1 MKTALRCWLV
11 LFCFCLMA
19 WNVIAAPTD
28 NLQSIPEVLTPWKGW
43 VLKGHEEQL
52 CPFPYNNQE
61 QHFCV
66 WPTDLKLSVG
76 SQKAPFVLKVVNYME
91 AWVTLPGD
99 NEYWPQDIKV
109 NQKVFPVSTHQ
120 GLPAVLLPTGEY
132 TIEGV
137 LNWERVPDF
146 IQIPVNVGT
155 VNLTINDKVI
165 DQPDRDKTG
174 KIWLSRQNQ
183 SHVEH
188 KEQDSITLQ
197 VYRLFK
203 DDVPLEQTIV
213 LRLRVAGVAREE
225 IIGPVLLT
233 HSVPLSINSPLPSR
247 LEDSGLLR
255 LQVKPGVWEI
265 TIKSRF
271 LGKQDKIDFQGHAA
285 PWPQNEIW
293 SFAQQNAL
301 RLVDIQGAQSIDPQ
315 QTDMPM
321 AWREYPAYLLEKDKS
336 LTFKEMRR
344 GQEARRAEQLNLQRR
359 MWLDFSG
366 KGYTLEDMMTGT
378 VEQHWRLSQLRP
390 YQLGR
395 VSIDGQD
402 KLITQVGDGAPG
414 VEIRQGTLNLTAVS
428 RINEVPSKL
437 PAVGWDVDV
446 QSLSTQLH
454 LPPGWMLLGAWG
466 VDTANE
472 AWIQQ
477 WTLLDFF
484 LVLII
489 AAAVLRL
496 LGWRWGLV
504 ALLMITL
511 TYQERSAPVYSWLNL
526 IAALALVVVLP
537 DTSKA
542 KRWILYYFRL
552 SFIYLL
558 ILAVP
563 FMAMQIR
570 NALYPQLTLPNGYP
584 MAIQEGVVM
593 SKVAGA
599 PQAAMEAMNVPLGR
613 QKMFEDRGVVAGGA
627 NAQDSVA
634 KEEKRLDDYD
644 PNAKLQTGP
653 SVPIWYWNQF
663 NLTWNG
669 PVQMDQTL
677 KLWLLS
683 ARVTSMLKVLQV
695 LLMFALIYGLFKA
708 SVAQARN
715 ITPPENRKAP
725 QVTLIALF
733 MLGTLSLSVLTPDVK
748 AAEIPDETLLTQL
761 RERLLEP
768 PTCLPECAEINRM
781 QVEANANTLV
791 LRIKANVTS
800 AVALPIPS
808 TLDKWVPRS
817 VLVNNV
823 LAKNLQYDSNQQLW
837 LNLPTGVH
845 DVVMEGLIGDQ
856 DKFEIGIPLKPK
868 DISQSAN
875 GWTIEGINR
884 HQLQGN
890 HLYFNRV
897 KQADE
902 ATKTPN
908 ANLQASRIP
917 PFVILTKTL
926 KLGLDWEVVNQLQRV
941 APTQGAIDISIPL
954 LAGESVLSDKVQIK
968 EGKAWV
974 TLGTQ
979 ENQVVWRSKLSPSK
993 TIKLVAVNDP
1003 SLKQIW
1009 QVDAISQW
1017 HVAFEG
1023 IPMIHQSNQANRYM
1037 PRFEPWNGETVT
1049 IEVTRPLPVPGNT
1062 VTIDDSRL
1070 AVAPGKR
1077 MSHGSLGFTARAS
1090 EGGAHIFRIPASAVL
1105 QDVLVNGL
1113 SQPINMK
1120 QGEITVPLN
1129 PGSQRIEVQWQ
1140 EPHPI
1145 SLFYCTP
1152 AIDLAMPSSNGVID
1166 LSISKD
1172 RWILLLG
1179 GPVVGPAV
1187 LFWGLLVVILAGAIA
1202 LGRSNLT
1209 PLRSWQWFLL
1219 ALGLTLATP
1228 IAIIIVVA
1236 WFVAMNKR
1244 REISA
1249 TLSIAAFQWIQV
1261 GLVLLTLIF
1270 IVSLFT
1276 SISDGLLGSPR
1287 MQLAGPVINIVQ
1299 SLFNDPQM
1307 YQLQWYQDI
1316 SKDNLAQAWVIS
1328 LPMYVYR
1335 ILMLLWALWLAFSL
1349 VKWLRWGWESFAT
1362 QGYWKENVKIL

>member
-1 MKTALRCWLV
+1 MKTALRCWL
-11 LFCFCLMA
+11 LFICCCLTV
-19 WNVIAAPTD
+19 WNVTAAPD
-28 NLQSIPEVLTPWKGW
+28 DKSIPEILTPWKGW
-43 VLKGHEEQL
+43 VLKGHEIAL
-52 CPFPYNNQE
+52 CPIPYNNQD

-66 WPTDLKLSVG
+66 WPTDLKLNVG
-76 SQKAPFVLKVVNYME
+76 REKGSFTLKVVNYME
-91 AWVTLPGD
+91 AWVVLPGS
-99 NEYWPQDIKV
+99 NEYWPQEIKV

-120 GLPAVLLPTGEY
+120 GSPAVLLPLGEY

-137 LNWERVPDF
+137 LHWERVPDF

-155 VNLTINDKVI
+155 VNLTIEDKVI
-165 DQPDRDKTG
+165 EQPDRDRTG
-174 KIWLSRQNQ
+174 KIWLTRQNQ
-183 SHVEH
+183 PQVEH
-188 KEQDSITLQ
+188 KEQDSLNVQ

-203 DDVPLEQTIV
+203 DDVPLEQTLL
-213 LRLRVAGVAREE
+213 LRLRVSGQSREVTL
-225 IIGPVLLT
+225 GPVLLAD
-233 HSVPLSINSPLPSR
+233 SLPLSIISRLPSR
-247 LEDSGLLR
+247 LEDNGLLR
-255 LQVKPGVWEI
+255 LQVKPGVWDVS
-265 TIKSRF
+265 IKSRF
-271 LGKQDKIDFQGHAA
+271 VGKQDKIDFQSLAS
-285 PWPQNEIW
+285 PWPANEIW

-321 AWREYPAYLLEKDKS
+321 AWREYPAYLLDKGKS

-359 MWLDFSG
+359 MWLDFEG
-366 KGYTLEDMMTGT
+366 KGYTLQDTMTGT
-378 VEQHWRLSQLRP
+378 IEQHWRLSQLPP

-395 VSIDGQD
+395 VSIDGHD
-402 KLITQVGDGAPG
+402 RLITQVGDGVPG
-414 VEIRQGTLNLTAVS
+414 VEIRQGILNLTAVS

-446 QSLSTQLH
+446 KSLSTQLH

-477 WTLLDFF
+477 WTLLDLF

-489 AAAVLRL
+489 AAAVLKL

-504 ALLMITL
+504 ALLMITM

-526 IAALALVVVLP
+526 IAALALIVVLP
-537 DTSKA
+537 PTSKA
-542 KRWILYYFRL
+542 KRWITYYFGL
-552 SFIYLL
+552 SFIVLL
-558 ILAVP
+558 FWALP

-570 NALYPQLTLPNGYP
+570 NAIYPQLTLPNGYP
-584 MAIQEGVVM
+584 MAIQEGIVM
-593 SKVAGA
+593 SKMAGA
-599 PQAAMEAMNVPLGR
+599 PQVAMEALNAPLGR
-613 QKMFEDRGVVAGGA
+613 QKMFEDRGVAGSSA
-627 NAQDSVA
+627 NVQDQIA
-634 KEEKRLDDYD
+634 KEEKQLDDYD
-644 PNAKLQTGP
+644 PNAKRQTGP
-653 SVPIWYWNQF
+653 SVPIWYWNQY

-683 ARVTSMLKVLQV
+683 ARVTSVLKVLQV

-708 SVAQARN
+708 SRVEARN
-715 ITPPENRKAP
+715 ITPPENRKVP
-725 QVTLIALF
+725 QVAAIALF
-733 MLGTLSLSVLTPDVK
+733 FLGMLSFGLLAPD
-748 AAEIPDETLLTQL
+748 AMASDIPDEALLTQL

-768 PTCLPECAEINRM
+768 PTCLPECAEISRM
-781 QVEANANTLV
+781 QVEANANNLV
-791 LRIKANVTS
+791 LRIKANITS
-800 AVALPIPS
+800 NVALPIPS
-808 TLDKWVPRS
+808 TLDKWVPRT

-823 LAKNLQYDSNQQLW
+823 IAKNLQYDANQQLW
-837 LNLPTGVH
+837 LNLPAGVH

-902 ATKTPN
+902 PTKTPN

-926 KLGLDWEVVNQLQRV
+926 KLGLDWEVINQLQRV

-954 LAGESVLSDKVQIK
+954 LAGESVLSDKVQMK
-968 EGKAWV
+968 DGKAWV

-1017 HVAFEG
+1017 HIAFEG

-1049 IEVTRPLPVPGNT
+1049 IEVTRPLPVAGNT

-1077 MSHGSLGFTARAS
+1077 ISQGSLGFTARAS
-1090 EGGAHIFRIPASAVL
+1090 EGGAHVFKIPASAVL
-1105 QDVLVNGL
+1105 QDVLINGL

-1129 PGSQRIEVQWQ
+1129 PGSQRIEVKWQ

-1145 SLFYCTP
+1145 SMFYRTP
-1152 AIDLAMPSSNGVID
+1152 AIDLEMLSSNGVID
-1166 LSISKD
+1166 LNISKD

-1179 GPVVGPAV
+1179 GSVVGPAV
-1187 LFWGLLVVILAGAIA
+1187 LFWGLLGIILVAAIA
-1202 LGRSNLT
+1202 LGRSSLT

-1219 ALGLTLATP
+1219 AIGLTLATP
-1228 IAIIIVVA
+1228 MAIIIVIA

-1244 REISA
+1244 RDVSA
-1249 TLSIAAFQWIQV
+1249 TMSISAFQWMQV

-1299 SLFNDPQM
+1299 SQFTDPQM
-1307 YQLQWYQDI
+1307 YQLQWYQDM
-1316 SKDNLAQAWVIS
+1316 SKGELAQAWVIS
-1328 LPMYVYR
+1328 LPMYIYR

-1349 VKWLRWGWESFAT
+1349 VKWIRWGWESFAT
-1362 QGYWKENVKIL
+1362 QGYWKERPR

>member
-19 WNVIAAPTD
+19 SNATAAPDD
-28 NLQSIPEVLTPWKGW
+28 NQKSIPDILTPWKGW
-43 VLKGHEEQL
+43 VLKGHEVEL
-52 CPFPYNNQE
+52 CPIPYNNQE

-66 WPTDLKLSVG
+66 WPTDLKLTVNR
-76 SQKAPFVLKVVNYME
+76 QKASFTLKAVNYME
-91 AWVTLPGD
+91 GWIVLPGE

-109 NQKVFPVSTHQ
+109 NQKVFPAGSHE
-120 GLPAVLLPTGEY
+120 GLPAVFLPTGEY

-155 VNLTINDKVI
+155 VNLTIEDKAI
-165 DQPDRDKTG
+165 AQPDRDRTG

-183 SHVEH
+183 PAVEH
-188 KEQDSITLQ
+188 KEQDSLTVQ

-213 LRLRVAGVAREE
+213 LRLRAAGSLREVNL
-225 IIGPVLLT
+225 GPVLLAN
-233 HSVPLSINSPLPSR
+233 SLPLSITSPLPSR
-247 LEDSGLLR
+247 LEDNGLLR
-255 LQVKPGVWEI
+255 LQVKPGVWDVI
-265 TIKSRF
+265 IKSRF
-271 LGKQDKIDFQGHAA
+271 LGKQDKIDFQSLAS
-285 PWPQNEIW
+285 PWPVNEIW

-321 AWREYPAYLLEKDKS
+321 AWREYPAYLLEKGKS

-359 MWLDFSG
+359 MWLDFEG
-366 KGYTLEDMMTGT
+366 KGYTLQDTMTGT

-395 VSIDGQD
+395 VSIDGHD
-402 KLITQVGDGAPG
+402 KLITQVADGAPG

-428 RINEVPSKL
+428 RVNEAPYKL

-466 VDTANE
+466 ADTANE

-477 WTLLDFF
+477 WTLLDLF
-484 LVLII
+484 LSLII
-489 AAAVLRL
+489 AAAILKL
-496 LGWRWGLV
+496 LGWRWGLI

-526 IAALALVVVLP
+526 IAALSLIVVLP
-537 DTSKA
+537 STSKA
-542 KRWILYYFRL
+542 KRWIIYYFRL
-552 SFIYLL
+552 SFIFLL
-558 ILAVP
+558 LVALP

-570 NALYPQLTLPNGYP
+570 NAIYPQLTLPNGYP
-584 MAIQEGVVM
+584 MMIQEGIVM
-593 SKVAGA
+593 SKVASA
-599 PQAAMEAMNVPLGR
+599 PQAAMEALNAPLGR
-613 QKMFEDRGVVAGGA
+613 QKMFEDRGIVAGSGA
-627 NAQDSVA
+627 NAQDSTA
-634 KEEKRLDDYD
+634 KEEKQLDDYD
-644 PNAKLQTGP
+644 PNAKMQTGP
-653 SVPIWYWNQF
+653 GVPIWYWNQY
-663 NLTWNG
+663 NLSWNG

-677 KLWLLS
+677 KLCLLS
-683 ARVTSMLKVLQV
+683 AKVTSVLKVLQV

-708 SVAQARN
+708 SLVQARN
-715 ITPPENRKAP
+715 MPPPENRKVP
-725 QVTLIALF
+725 QVAAIAIF
-733 MLGTLSLSVLTPDVK
+733 ILGTLSLGMWMPQAVASD
-748 AAEIPDETLLTQL
+748 IPDEALLTQL

-768 PTCLPECAEINRM
+768 PTCLPECAEISRM
-781 QVEANANTLV
+781 QVEANANNLV

-808 TLDKWVPRS
+808 TLDKWVPRT

-823 LAKNLQYDSNQQLW
+823 IAKNLQYDDNQQLW
-837 LNLPTGVH
+837 LHLPAGVH
-845 DVVMEGLIGDQ
+845 DVVMEGLIGSQ
-856 DKFEIGIPLKPK
+856 DKFEIGVPLKPK

-897 KQADE
+897 KHADE

-908 ANLQASRIP
+908 TNLQASRIP
-917 PFVILTKTL
+917 PFLILTKTL
-926 KLGLDWEVVNQLQRV
+926 KLGLDWEVINQLQRV
-941 APTQGAIDISIPL
+941 APKQGAIDISIPL
-954 LAGESVLSDKVQIK
+954 LEGESVLSDNVQVK
-968 EGKAWV
+968 DGKAWV

-979 ENQVVWRSKLSPSK
+979 ENQVVWRSKLSTSK
-993 TIKLVAVNDP
+993 TIKLVAQNDP

-1017 HVAFEG
+1017 HIAFEG

-1049 IEVTRPLPVPGNT
+1049 IEVTRPLPVAGNT

-1070 AVAPGKR
+1070 EVSPGKR
-1077 MSHGSLGFTARAS
+1077 ISQSSLGFTARAS
-1090 EGGAHIFRIPASAVL
+1090 EGGAHVFKIPANAVL
-1105 QDVLVNGL
+1105 QDVLINGL

-1129 PGSQRIEVQWQ
+1129 PGSQRIEAKWQ

-1145 SLFYCTP
+1145 SLFYRTP
-1152 AIDLAMPSSNGVID
+1152 AIDLEMPSSNGVID
-1166 LSISKD
+1166 LHVSKD

-1179 GPVVGPAV
+1179 GPVIGPAV
-1187 LFWGLLVVILAGAIA
+1187 LFWGLLGIILAAAIA
-1202 LGRSNLT
+1202 LGYSNLT

-1219 ALGLTLATP
+1219 SIGLTLATP
-1228 IAIIIVVA
+1228 MAIIIVIA

-1244 REISA
+1244 RDVTS
-1249 TLSIAAFQWIQV
+1249 TMSTSAFQWMQV
-1261 GLVLLTLIF
+1261 GLVLLTLVF

-1299 SLFNDPQM
+1299 SLFTDPQM

-1316 SKDNLAQAWVIS
+1316 SKGDLAQAWVIS

-1335 ILMLLWALWLAFSL
+1335 VLMLLWALWLAFSL
-1349 VKWLRWGWESFAT
+1349 VKWMRWGWESFAT
-1362 QGYWKENVKIL
+1362 QGYWKGR

>member
-11 LFCFCLMA
+11 LFCFFLTA
-19 WNVIAAPTD
+19 WNVTAAPTD
-28 NLQSIPEVLTPWKGW
+28 NPQSIPEVLTPWKGW
-43 VLKGHEEQL
+43 VLKGYEEQL
-52 CPFPYNNQE
+52 CPFAYNNQE
-61 QHFCV
+61 EHFCV
-66 WPTDLKLSVG
+66 WPTDLKLAVG
-76 SQKAPFVLKVVNYME
+76 RQKAPFTLKAVNYME
-91 AWVTLPGD
+91 GWVVLPGD
-99 NEYWPQDIKV
+99 SEYWPQEIKV
-109 NQKVFPVSTHQ
+109 NQKTYPISTHQ
-120 GLPAVLLPTGEY
+120 GLPAVFLPTGEY
-132 TIEGV
+132 TIEGE
-137 LNWERVPDF
+137 LNWERIPDY
-146 IQIPVNVGT
+146 IQIPVNTGT
-155 VNLTINDKVI
+155 VNLTVDEKII
-165 DQPDRDKTG
+165 EQPDRDRTG
-174 KIWLSRQNQ
+174 KIWLSRQSQ
-183 SHVEH
+183 PEVAQ
-188 KEQDSITLQ
+188 KEQDSLSVQ

-203 DDVPLEQTIV
+203 DGAPLEQTTF
-213 LRLRVAGVAREE
+213 LRLRVSGQPREVVL
-225 IIGPVLLT
+225 GPVLLAQ
-233 HSVPLSINSPLPSR
+233 SLPLSITSPLPSR

-255 LQVKPGVWEI
+255 LQVKPGVWDI
-265 TIKSRF
+265 SIRSRF
-271 LGKQDKIDFQGHAA
+271 LGKQDKIDFQPLPL
-285 PWPQNEIW
+285 PWPANEIW
-293 SFAQQNAL
+293 SFQQQNEL

-321 AWREYPAYLLEKDKS
+321 AWREFPAYLLEKGKS
-336 LTFKEMRR
+336 LTLKEMRR
-344 GQEARRAEQLNLQRR
+344 GQESRRAEQLNLQRK

-366 KGYTLEDMMTGT
+366 KGYTLQDMLTGT
-378 VEQHWRLSQLRP
+378 VEQHWRLRQLPP

-402 KLITQVGDGAPG
+402 KLITQVDNDSPG

-428 RINEVPSKL
+428 RINEVPSKIK
-437 PAVGWDVDV
+437 AVGWDVDV
-446 QSLSTQLH
+446 QSLTTQLH

-484 LVLII
+484 LVLVI
-489 AAAVLRL
+489 AAAILKL

-504 ALLMITL
+504 ALVMITL
-511 TYQERSAPVYSWLNL
+511 TYQERSAPIFSWLNL
-526 IAALALVVVLP
+526 IAALALIVVLP
-537 DTSKA
+537 PTSKA

-552 SFIYLL
+552 SFVYLL
-558 ILAVP
+558 LLALP

-570 NALYPQLTLPNGYP
+570 NAIYPQLTLPNGYP
-584 MAIQEGVVM
+584 MVIQEGVVM
-593 SKVAGA
+593 SKAERA
-599 PQAAMEAMNVPLGR
+599 PQAAMEALNVPLGK
-613 QKMFEDRGVVAGGA
+613 QKMFEDRGTVAGSGGNLDA
-627 NAQDSVA
+627 VTR
-634 KEEKRLDDYD
+634 KEQRLDDYD
-644 PNAKLQTGP
+644 PSAKLQTGP
-653 SVPIWYWNQF
+653 GVPIWYWNQY
-663 NLTWNG
+663 NLSWNG

-683 ARVTSMLKVLQV
+683 SKVTSMLKVLQV
-695 LLMFALIYGLFKA
+695 LLMFALIYGLFRASQTQAKNINPPPAERKIPQVALIGLFILGGLCFGLMPHDAKA
-708 SVAQARN
+708 S
-715 ITPPENRKAP
+715 
-725 QVTLIALF
+725 
-733 MLGTLSLSVLTPDVK
+733 D
-748 AAEIPDETLLTQL
+748 IPDQTLLTQL

-768 PTCLPECAEINRM
+768 PSCLPECAEISRM

-791 LRIKANVTS
+791 LRLKANITS
-800 AVALPIPS
+800 PVAIPIPS

-817 VLVNNV
+817 ILVNNV
-823 LAKNLQYDSNQQLW
+823 VAKNVQYDANQQLW
-837 LNLPTGVH
+837 LHLSAGVH

-856 DKFEIGIPLKPK
+856 DKFEVGIPLKPK

-897 KQADE
+897 KQASE
-902 ATKTPN
+902 VAKTPN

-926 KLGLDWEVVNQLQRV
+926 KLGLDWEVINQLQRV
-941 APTQGAIDISIPL
+941 APMQGAIDISIPL
-954 LAGESVLSDKVQIK
+954 LPGESVLSDKVQMK

-974 TLGTQ
+974 TLSSQ
-979 ENQVVWRSKLSPSK
+979 ENQVVWRSKLAHSK
-993 TIKLVAVNDP
+993 TVKLVAVNDP

-1017 HVAFEG
+1017 HIAFEG

-1037 PRFEPWNGETVT
+1037 PRFEPWNGESVTVE
-1049 IEVTRPLPVPGNT
+1049 ITRPTPVAGST

-1077 MSHGSLGFTARAS
+1077 MSQGRLGFTARAS
-1090 EGGAHIFRIPASAVL
+1090 EGGAHAFKIPAAAVL
-1105 QDVLVNGL
+1105 QDVLINGL
-1113 SQPINMK
+1113 SQPINAK

-1129 PGSQRIEVQWQ
+1129 PGSQRIEVLWQ

-1152 AIDLAMPSSNGVID
+1152 AIDLQMPSSNGVID
-1166 LSISKD
+1166 LSLSKD

-1187 LFWGLLVVILAGAIA
+1187 LFWGLLAVILAAAIA

-1209 PLRSWQWFLL
+1209 PLQSWQWFLL
-1219 ALGLTLATP
+1219 AIGLTLATP
-1228 IAIIIVVA
+1228 MAIIIVVL

-1244 REISA
+1244 KEIST
-1249 TLSIAAFQWIQV
+1249 TLSISAFQWIQV
-1261 GLVLLTLIF
+1261 GLVLLTLAF

-1287 MQLAGPVINIVQ
+1287 MQLTGPLINIVQ
-1299 SLFNDPQM
+1299 SSFSDPQN
-1307 YQLQWYQDI
+1307 YQLQWYQDL
-1316 SKDNLAQAWVIS
+1316 SKGNLAQPWVIS

-1349 VKWLRWGWESFAT
+1349 VKWLRWGWECFAT
-1362 QGYWKENVKIL
+1362 QGYWKER